1 VRPRFVLPVLL
12 AAAVGAVLLAVP
24 GTRSLLAP
32 RAPAATPSA
41 VPPRRPVHV
50 AGQPPPPGPVLR
62 APAGPL
68 AVPQTWFF
76 GWALLDRGSGTVAG
90 SDNRDTGANT
100 TESMIKPWLAADYL
114 RRAGTAGRRPSQQE
128 LGELATMIIRSD
140 DTAAEK
146 YYRLGGATAVIDRLV
161 TLCGLTHTSAYD
173 YWWSLT
179 SMSPADSVR
188 MGQCLADGT
197 AAGPQWTGWLLDT
210 MRHVTGTVSDQ
221 QVSTGGGRWGI
232 VDGLPPVLAGDLA
245 LKNGWTRTG
254 ADGLWHV
261 NCLGISSKWILSV
274 MLRYPIARGL
284 QYGAGICAA
293 VTRQLLYTPDI

>member
-1 VRPRFVLPVLL
+1 MNPSLQDQV
-12 AAAVGAVLLAVP
+12 AVV
-24 GTRSLLAP
+24 
-32 RAPAATPSA
+32 
-41 VPPRRPVHV
+41 
-50 AGQPPPPGPVLR
+50 
-62 APAGPL
+62 
-68 AVPQTWFF
+68 
-76 GWALLDRGSGTVAG
+76 
-90 SDNRDTGANT
+90 TGA
-100 TESMIKPWLAADYL
+100 SSGIGAAIAREL
-114 RRAGTAGRRPSQQE
+114 SAAGMRLVLTARRE
-128 LGELATMIIRSD
+128 
-140 DTAAEK
+140 
-146 YYRLGGATAVIDRLV
+146 DRLV

-232 VDGLPPVLAGDLA
+232 VDGLPQVLAGDLA

-293 VTRQLLYTPDI
+293 VTRQLFYTPDI